1 MVLDI
6 DPTLL
11 AGFLFALVRTG
22 AWLAVAPPFNSNAVP
37 IRVKLAISVSL
48 AMLLAPTFDAD
59 PGVLETTTFVT
70 MLAYQALVGVA
81 LGFVVQLFFAAVQAA
96 GQMIDVAGAF
106 ASASLYDPFS
116 NASSTPMGRLFQI
129 VAITILFAIDGH
141 LMLVR
146 GLMASF
152 EAAPLSGLQLDGY
165 AEFLVG
171 DVTTFF
177 VAAAQ
182 IAFPMLAALFLAEV
196 ALGLLSRAA
205 PQINILVIG
214 FNVKILVLIF
224 LGGLTLAVLPGA
236 VARIVEQSVMAPDA
250 WFGG

>member
-1 MVLDI
+1 VVVDI
-6 DPTLL
+6 DPALL
-11 AGFLFALVRTG
+11 AGFFFALVRTG
-22 AWLAVAPPFNSNAVP
+22 AWIAVAPPFNSNAVP
-37 IRVKLAISVSL
+37 VRVKIAISVAL
-48 AMLLAPTFDAD
+48 ATLMAPSFDAGPD
-59 PGVLETTTFVT
+59 VLETGPFVGL
-70 MLAYQALVGVA
+70 LAYQALVGLA
-81 LGFVVQLFFAAVQAA
+81 LGFAVQLFFAAVQAA
-96 GQMIDVAGAF
+96 GQMIDTTGAF

-116 NASSTPMGRLFQI
+116 NASSTPMGRVFQI
-129 VAITILFAIDGH
+129 MSITILFVIDGH

-152 EAAPLSGLQLDGY
+152 EAAPLTGLRLDGY
-165 AEFLVG
+165 AEFLVN

-196 ALGLLSRAA
+196 SLGLLTRAA

-214 FNVKILVLIF
+214 FNVKVLVLIF
-224 LGGLTLAVLPGA
+224 LGGLSLAILPGA
-236 VARIVEQSVMAPDA
+236 VARIVEQSVMAPNA